1 VATCEK
7 KDKSIQKIPKGEI
20 MSSEKEISFASQ
32 FEHKLRSYLEH
43 NRVDGRNLYVDH
55 PSYYGKYPDIVLV
68 DDKKVPQLII
78 ETKRKTE
85 TTHEELYDPLGK
97 APIAQALC
105 YAALA
110 QEYHQ
115 LEKTPLFATANR
127 DEIIIFKGIN
137 KEELKALVDIDA
149 CREKHESP
157 EDWSRCLK
165 AGAYEIIRNYILARL
180 QNPLSEDTIKK
191 LFDYV
196 GKWLIHAPITPQQ
209 LYRILVE
216 ELRLQIEVLSNM
228 YVEEAVKNKI
238 LEDEKYFEELD
249 RLAQQQ
255 GFTQGILSRG
265 LFSLKYCGEKS
276 VREKIC
282 VPLAKVISDRLLK
295 AQNSHEKFLVLK
307 EIKDK
312 KVKDLVENCKDSDVC
327 NQKVRNL
334 ISFKNLSRLMTYV
347 LASKILGYK
356 ILELHFDITPIQALK
371 VSDPNQAVEILEK
384 MFEETSKKLEEVTHV
399 KDFRPLFNTG
409 LYDKIVFKGAEAVKK
424 LNALIETLDV
434 VKNALRDLPGIV
446 GYIYEGFIPPLER
459 HQLGQFYTPPAIA
472 RLITRWCIRS
482 GDDKVLDGGCGSGT
496 FLIEAYKRLLFLKYN
511 KIYGESFPSC
521 SENYNEHQDILSN
534 LYGVDLNGFAAQLSM
549 LHLML
554 MEPRC
559 PFSKLNIETKDYF
572 SLTREGYSVS
582 FDAVIGNPP
591 YTRWVEIPEETKSL
605 IEKYIG
611 EYLKDYNLKADLR
624 RGREPGIYVYWVI
637 HASENLLRKGGR
649 LGMIISNMWLQTD
662 YGIEFGKFLLDN
674 FKVRA
679 LIDIS
684 YRLFDALISTVIVL
698 AEEETSKDARNNNE
712 VLLIRIPPIDG
723 SLSDKEVERRLDE
736 TLKCIERS
744 ITPNYEFDK
753 TVIEE
758 CKRQHG
764 IWYKSVRQSDIP
776 INEKWIKLFFEA
788 EDVVRTLENSPLTVR
803 GREWFK
809 PSYGN
814 ALYLCLSSW
823 GKVRGVRNL
832 GSKDFFYF
840 SESKIEEWERK
851 VKGFGNAVRQYLV
864 PAITASRYVKTFKFT
879 HEDWERI
886 RDKGVRGEK
895 RKEEGKAYAYILVA
909 HEGRENLPQQLQEY
923 IRWGETECKT
933 RIRGTRGGGRI
944 CSEAEAC
951 KAREEAGKPF
961 FYGWYD
967 LGGYIPTPIMAIRQA
982 RYHPQFFLAT
992 APFVTYDAIITF
1004 IPIVKIKIGNYIYEP
1019 EKFNEIYGNIIDKIN
1034 PAIELDEI
1042 DVKAL
1047 LAYLNSTFNW
1057 LWIEQNA
1064 RYIAKGPLGLEVNI
1078 AEKMPMLDV
1087 KKINKEDVE
1096 EIARL
1101 FDELEFKARQYMGTS
1116 LDAASEEEG
1125 EGSGKLE
1132 MFRELRPIFRKI
1144 DRKIAEILGITVDVD
1159 ALWDSAWDLM
1169 ERRVKGAGRR
1179 VRPGAEVEI
1188 DIEERGRKRRSSP
1201 PDDVVPLTN
1210 WLEPQGDEKGGIG
1223 TETSNDKG
1231 SQA

>member
-1 VATCEK
+1 
-7 KDKSIQKIPKGEI
+7 
-20 MSSEKEISFASQ
+20 MSSEKEISFTSQ

-137 KEELKALVDIDA
+137 REELKALVDINA
-149 CREKHESP
+149 CRERHESP

-180 QNPLSEDTIKK
+180 ENPLSEDTIKK

-216 ELRLQIEVLSNM
+216 ELRRQIEVLSNE

-282 VPLAKVISDRLLK
+282 VPLAKVISDRLSK

-371 VSDPNQAVEILEK
+371 VSDPNQAVKILEK

-399 KDFRPLFNTG
+399 KDFKPLFNTG
-409 LYDKIVFKGAEAVKK
+409 LYDKIVFKGAEAVNK

-611 EYLKDYNLKADLR
+611 EDLKDYNLKADLR

-662 YGIEFGKFLLDN
+662 YGIEFGRFLLDH

-698 AEEETSKDARNNNE
+698 AEEETSKDARDNNE
-712 VLLIRIPPIDG
+712 VLLIRIPPIDR

-764 IWYKSVRQSDIP
+764 IWYKFIRQSHIP
-776 INEKWIKLFFEA
+776 TDKKWISLFFEGV
-788 EDVVRTLENSPLTVR
+788 EDIGNILEKHPLIIR
-803 GREWFK
+803 ADKWFK
-809 PSYGN
+809 PSRGN
-814 ALYLCLSSW
+814 SIWSIWALDN
-823 GKVRGVRNL
+823 GRRPDL
-832 GSKDFFYF
+832 GAKDFFYF

-864 PAITASRYVKTFKFT
+864 PAITASRYVKTFEFT
-879 HEDWERI
+879 HKDWERI
-886 RDKGVRGEK
+886 RGKGVRGEK

-909 HEGRENLPQQLQEY
+909 HEGKENLPQQLQEY

-951 KAREEAGKPF
+951 KAREKAGKPF

-982 RYHPQFFLAT
+982 GYHPQFFLAT
-992 APFVTYDAIITF
+992 APFITYDAIITF
-1004 IPIVKIKIGNYIYEP
+1004 IPKVRIKMDRYIYDPTEYN
-1019 EKFNEIYGNIIDKIN
+1019 KKYGNIMDVN
-1034 PAIELDEI
+1034 LSLELDEAEI
-1042 DVKAL
+1042 KAL
-1047 LAYLNSTFNW
+1047 SAYLNSTFVWIW
-1057 LWIEQNA
+1057 LEHTGRRTGGGILA
-1064 RYIAKGPLGLEVNI
+1064 LECDI
-1078 AEKMPMLDV
+1078 SEEIPMLNV
-1087 KKINKEDVE
+1087 KEINREDVE
-1096 EIARL
+1096 ELARL
-1101 FDELEFKARQYMGTS
+1101 FDELESKARQFTGTS
-1116 LDAASEEEG
+1116 SDAAPDEEG
-1125 EGSGKLE
+1125 EGGGKLE

-1144 DRKIAEILGITVDVD
+1144 DSKIAEILGITVDVD
-1159 ALWDSAWDLM
+1159 ALWDSAWEMM

-1188 DIEERGRKRRSSP
+1188 DIEERERKRRSSP
-1201 PDDVVPLTN
+1201 PDNVVPLTK
-1210 WLEPQGDEKGGIG
+1210 WLEPQGDERGGIE